1 MPYFPTVEETKTAQQ
16 VTDVFQGYHH
26 DLRIGDGEF
35 YEMQNL
41 TADHYPMLASRNRRG
56 VLDAT
61 LTAPGGML
69 AKEALAYVDNGK
81 LYYNGYEIVGLRLTA
96 GEKQLV
102 SMGAYLLIWPDK
114 KYLNTKDMSDFGDME
129 NTVAVSCAESNV
141 RYDICDANGA
151 VIQDIAT
158 TQPEE
163 PEGGQYWLDT
173 TQTPHSLRRYS
184 VSSATWATVPTVYV
198 RIQATGIG
206 MGFKQYD
213 GVKLSGIAYPGESAA
228 VKEQYDALNS
238 TKAIYAVDPE
248 NNYIVVVGLVDVA
261 VTQTTGTVTV
271 SRSVPD
277 MDYVCESQNRVWGC
291 KYGMVDGKAVNELY
305 CCALGDFKNW
315 NRFLGIATDAWAA
328 SVGSDGAWT
337 GAANYLGYPT
347 FFKENVIHRI
357 AISSAGAHQ
366 VTETVGRGV
375 QNGSGKSLCVVN
387 EVLYYKAREGVCAYD
402 GSFPSAV
409 GEALGDVRYH
419 NAVGGGCGGKY
430 YLSMRDGANAWHM
443 FCYDTAKGLWH
454 REDDLHALCF
464 TQMDGELY
472 AIDAETKQLLALH
485 GSQGTPETAVKWA
498 AETGLIGYTTVE
510 QKYVSRFNLRM
521 LLPRGSRA
529 DMYIQYDSDGVWHHC
544 GHMEGVGTKS
554 FLLPVRPRRCDHFR
568 LRIEGE
574 GEVRVY
580 SFAKILETG
589 SDA

>member
-16 VTDVFQGYHH
+16 VTDVFRGYHH

-81 LYYNGYEIVGLRLTA
+81 LYYNGYEIVGLTLTA

-114 KYLNTKDMSDFGDME
+114 KYLNTKDMSDFGSME
-129 NTVAVSCAESNV
+129 ASYESSGTVTYLLCNADGSALGKVSS
-141 RYDICDANGA
+141 
-151 VIQDIAT
+151 T
-158 TQPEE
+158 KPEE
-163 PEGGQYWLDT
+163 PQGGDYWIDT
-173 TQTPHSLRRYS
+173 SQTPHSLMVWS
-184 VSSATWATVPTVYV
+184 DSSEMWTGVPTVYTK
-198 RIQATGIG
+198 IQALGIG
-206 MGFKQYD
+206 ANFAQYD
-213 GVKLSGIAYPGESAA
+213 GVKISGVAYDGDSAV
-228 VKEQYDALNS
+228 VKEQFDGLNA
-238 TKAIYAVDPE
+238 TKVIYARDDD
-248 NNYIVVVGLVDVA
+248 YIVVVGLIDL
-261 VTQTTGTVTV
+261 TYEQTVGTVTV
-271 SRSVPD
+271 ERSVPE
-277 MDYVCESQNRVWGC
+277 MDYVCEAQNRVWGC

-315 NRFLGIATDAWAA
+315 NRFLGISTDAWAA

-357 AISSAGAHQ
+357 AISSVGAHQ

-375 QNGSGKSLCVVN
+375 QSGSSKSLCVVN

-419 NAVGGGCGGKY
+419 NAVGGCGGKY
-430 YLSMRDGANAWHM
+430 YLSMQDGANAWHL
-443 FCYDTAKGLWH
+443 FCYDTARGLWH

-472 AIDAETKQLLALH
+472 AIDAETKQLLAMH
-485 GSQGTPETAVKWA
+485 GSQGTPEAAVKWA

-521 LLPRGSRA
+521 LLPKGAKA

-544 GHMEGVGTKS
+544 GHMVGVGTKS

-568 LRIEGE
+568 MRIEGE
-574 GEVRVY
+574 GDVRVY

-589 SDA
+589 SDV